1 MRNPVPVDG
10 VPMDA
15 RYDGATQPRYD
26 DAADYHKGPAGTYN
40 YVAVSLEEEVR
51 MGGWLPG
58 ARPTCS
64 TPYMQGSDARL
75 SQSQAPRDLMTI
87 GMRGEPDLDDDPAFT
102 PDGKVQH

>member
-1 MRNPVPVDG
+1 MRNPNPVEG

-40 YVAVSLEEEVR
+40 FVGVTLEEEVR
-51 MGGWLPG
+51 MGGWLPN
-58 ARPTCS
+58 ARPT
-64 TPYMQGSDARL
+64 TTEPYMQGNDRQPVSA
-75 SQSQAPRDLMTI
+75 APRDLMTI